1 MIRSHRFSAAAI
13 LGLLLAAAACEND
26 QVNRPAQFVAVDPLF
41 ERYVSMGNSIT
52 AGFQSGGINDSTQ
65 RQSYAVLLAQA
76 MHSPVFV
83 PSMQK
88 PGCPNPIDSVFVID
102 TVTGSPTRGK
112 PHRINNTYRDDL
124 CYLRALSATPS
135 AYISN
140 VAVPGAKVRD
150 AYANIGAGSSANPL
164 TQFILGGQTQ
174 VQAMRRA
181 QPTFLSVWIGN
192 NDVLGAATRADSA
205 GDTLRITPI
214 ATFNA
219 RYDSLADSI
228 ATVNPT
234 GVVLLG
240 VANVTLVPYFSR
252 GSTYWAIKNGLV
264 PGAAFPPLF
273 TVDNNCAP
281 SATLIPGAR
290 GDTTLVPFVYGIPLL
305 QAARAGAPRTLSCAD
320 TIAPIVV
327 PSELRALVG
336 AVTAY
341 NTKISGV
348 ATARGWTYLD
358 PNAKLA
364 ALAADTAQVRPFPI
378 LPTKLP
384 GGPAVPGD
392 SAAATRPFGRA
403 FSRDGVHPSASTH
416 RRIADTLRVL
426 INTDYGTQ
434 IPPIP

>member
-1 MIRSHRFSAAAI
+1 MIRPNRFSAAA
-13 LGLLLAAAACEND
+13 LGFLLAAAACQND
-26 QVNRPAQFVAVDPLF
+26 ELNRPFSFIPVDPLF
-41 ERYVSMGNSIT
+41 DRYVSMGNSIT
-52 AGFQSGGINDSTQ
+52 AGFQSAGILDSTQ
-65 RQSYAVLLAQA
+65 QQSYAVLLAKA

-88 PGCPNPIDSVFVID
+88 FGCPNPIDSVFVID
-102 TVTGSPTRGK
+102 TVSTSPTRGK
-112 PHRINNTYRDDL
+112 PHRYNNTFRDDL
-124 CYLRALSATPS
+124 CYLRAIPATPPP
-135 AYISN
+135 YVSN

-150 AYANIGAGSSANPL
+150 AYANLGPGTSPNPL
-164 TQFILGGQTQ
+164 TQFILGGLTQ

-181 QPTFLSVWIGN
+181 QPTFLTVWIGN

-205 GDTLRITPI
+205 GDTLRITPV
-214 ATFNA
+214 ATFEA

-228 ATVNPT
+228 ATVSPS

-240 VANVTLVPYFSR
+240 VANVTLIPYFSR

-264 PGAAFPPLF
+264 PGAAFPLLF

-281 SATLIPGAR
+281 SVTGIPGAR

-305 QAARAGAPRTLSCAD
+305 QAAAAGAPRTLSCAD

-341 NTKISGV
+341 NAKITAV
-348 ATARGWTYLD
+348 ASARGWTYLD
-358 PNAKLA
+358 PNAKFA

-378 LPTKLP
+378 LPTKVP
-384 GGPAVPGD
+384 GGPPVPGD

-426 INTDYGTQ
+426 INSDYGTA